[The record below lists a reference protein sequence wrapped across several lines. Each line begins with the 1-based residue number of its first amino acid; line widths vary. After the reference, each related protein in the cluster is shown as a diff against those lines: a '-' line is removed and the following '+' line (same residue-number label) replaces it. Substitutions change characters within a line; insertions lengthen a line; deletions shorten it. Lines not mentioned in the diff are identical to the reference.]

1 MVPAVTDVAFALTQT
16 KFPVK
21 FAVEISVL
29 WSVVKVVPDRSNQSS
44 SVGVVASDPC
54 ILIEPVSV
62 ALTWYA
68 TVCTPS
74 GCE

>member
-21 FAVEISVL
+21 LAVEIRVL
-29 WSVVKVVPDRSNQSS
+29 WSAVNVEPDTSNQSS

-54 ILIEPVSV
+54 ILMEPVIV
-62 ALTWYA
+62 LFT
-68 TVCTPS
+68 
-74 GCE
+74 